1 MFLARSFSHHSLLSS
16 IPQVPA
22 LIKNAKEKGY
32 TSIALTDEDTGSGLI
47 EFYDIC
53 KKEGIK
59 PVLGATLRIPNF
71 GQEKNVFGR
80 NASFSK
86 IAILAKNENG
96 YRALL
101 ELISTARTIQEQPTY
116 HITFDNLEKFVQ
128 PNEAEISLENKIN
141 LDFFIFLGGNDHE
154 IIQLVRAN
162 KIQQAKVVLEK
173 YWQKF
178 GSANILLG
186 LAFPLIDESEDE
198 VKKINLELN
207 QLCKALQIKVL
218 ASPDPRYLEEDDEEA
233 FKVVLA
239 IREQKKLSEINLT
252 RHFSLPS
259 VEKLKA
265 NFGYLPEAVETNLI
279 EEQINIEIPTSFDK
293 NADGAYFPIYI
304 LPENENPADKLA
316 WESYIGLLDR
326 FAPEKLG
333 RQEWAEKFPY
343 EKLVELKSFVT
354 NLTPNSKDLPGYPEE
369 YWGNREQMHI
379 YIERTETELE
389 VIVTKGYAD
398 YFLVFADIMQ
408 FCRNNGIVINTRG
421 SAAGC
426 LVGFLTGI
434 NILDPLLYNLPFERF
449 LNPFRPSPPDIDG
462 DFADDRRGEVID
474 YITKKYGNHKV
485 CQIVTFGTMLPKAAV
500 RDVGRVLGISYGKCD
515 RLSKLIPTAP
525 QGRKTNFKWAF
536 ETSEELT
543 QAYEKD
549 EEVRRMIDI
558 AKKVEGNYRHASVH
572 AAGVIIAP
580 DKLTKF
586 APLQWDSEHQ
596 MIICQYDM
604 RVAEK
609 AGLVKMDI
617 LGITNL
623 SILGNAVQL
632 AQERHNIH
640 IDLQKID
647 TTNKQ
652 SFELLAKGRTMGTFQ
667 LSGPTM
673 TRYLVDLEPTKVQ
686 DLMAMVA
693 LYRPG
698 PMGSI
703 PEYIRRKKNPKLV
716 KYIVPQ
722 MEKWMAPS
730 FGIFVYQ
737 EDLLFTAIELAGYDW
752 GKVDVLR
759 KGMGKKIQ
767 SVIDEQK
774 PIFIEGAIQK
784 SGLSREKATE
794 IWELMVPFGAYGFN
808 KAHSSNYGMVAYWTA
823 YMKANYSVEF
833 MTALMTSEA
842 SDLDKIATAIKECKE
857 LGLTVLPPDVNLSYN
872 SFTIENNKTIRYGLA
887 SVKNLGKDV
896 IAFLTNERKTN
907 GNFISLE
914 DFVQRL
920 SANKGFSKRSL
931 EALIWSGALDSL
943 GAKKLRT

>member
-16 IPQVPA
+16 LPQILP
-22 LIKNAKEKGY
+22 LIQNAKEKGY
-32 TSIALTDEDTGSGLI
+32 TTIAITDEDTGSGLI
-47 EFYDIC
+47 EFYDAC
-53 KKEGIK
+53 KKEGVK
-59 PVLGATLRIPNF
+59 PVLGATLRIPN
-71 GQEKNVFGR
+71 QSKENKVFGR
-80 NASFSK
+80 NKSFSK
-86 IAILAKNENG
+86 IAILAKNELG

-101 ELISTARTIQEQPTY
+101 ELISLARTVQEEPAY
-116 HITFDNLEKFVQ
+116 HITSKNLIKYI
-128 PNEAEISLENKIN
+128 PNNTTVAN
-141 LDFFIFLGGNDHE
+141 FYIFLGGNDHE
-154 IIQLVRAN
+154 IIQLARED
-162 KIQQAKVVLEK
+162 KIDQSYKILEN
-173 YWQKF
+173 YCQLF
-178 GSANILLG
+178 GAQNLILG
-186 LAFPLIDESEDE
+186 LAYPLLDESLEI
-198 VKKINLELN
+198 VKKINL
-207 QLCKALQIKVL
+207 QLAQMCKQFQVKFI
-218 ASPDPRYLEEDDEEA
+218 ASPDPRYLEQEDEEA

-239 IREQKKLSEINLT
+239 IREQKRLSEINLT
-252 RHFSLPS
+252 RHFNLPS
-259 VEKLKA
+259 VKQQIE
-265 NFGYLPEAVETNLI
+265 NFEYVQEAVDTALI
-279 EEQINIEIPTSFDK
+279 EESIDIQIPTNFDK
-293 NADGAYFPIYI
+293 NADDAYFPIYN
-304 LPENENPADKLA
+304 LPETQNPADRLR
-316 WESYIGLLDR
+316 WESYIGLLER
-326 FAPEKLG
+326 YSPEKLD
-333 RQEWAEKFPY
+333 RKEWEEKFIY
-343 EKLVELKSFVT
+343 SDLSSLKEFAAKVT
-354 NLTPNSKDLPGYPEE
+354 PRPEDLPGYPKE
-369 YWGNREQMHI
+369 YWQNNNMMSV
-379 YIERTETELE
+379 YIDRVETELE
-389 VIVTKGYAD
+389 VIITKGYAD

-462 DFADDRRGEVID
+462 DFADDRRGEVIE
-474 YITKKYGNHKV
+474 YITKKYGNEKV
-485 CQIVTFGTMLPKAAV
+485 CQIVTFGTMLPKAAI

-515 RLSKLIPTAP
+515 KLSKLIPTAP
-525 QGRKTNFKWAF
+525 QGKKTSFKWAF
-536 ETSEELT
+536 QTSQELETV
-543 QAYEKD
+543 YEKD
-549 EEVRRMIDI
+549 NEVRRIIDI
-558 AKKVEGNYRHASVH
+558 AKKVEGNFRHASVH

-580 DKLTKF
+580 DTLTKF

-623 SILGNAVQL
+623 SILGNAVEL
-632 AQERHNIH
+632 AEQRHQIS

-647 TTNKQ
+647 TTDKQ

-673 TRYLVDLEPTKVQ
+673 TRYLVELEPTKVQ

-698 PMGSI
+698 PMASI
-703 PEYIRRKKNPKLV
+703 PEYIRRKKNPKLT

-774 PIFIEGAIQK
+774 PIFIEGAINR
-784 SGLSREKATE
+784 SGLTREKATE
-794 IWELMVPFGAYGFN
+794 IWEMMVPFGAYGFN
-808 KAHSSNYGMVAYWTA
+808 KSHSSNYGMVAYWTA
-823 YMKANYSVEF
+823 YMKANFTVEF

-842 SDLDKIATAIKECKE
+842 NDLDKIAAAIKECRE
-857 LGLTVLPPDVNLSYN
+857 LNIKVLPPDVNLSYN
-872 SFTIENNKTIRYGLA
+872 SFTIDDDRTIRYGLS

-896 IAFLTNERKTN
+896 ISFLTEDRKLQGPFLNLESFVERMSKY
-907 GNFISLE
+907 
-914 DFVQRL
+914 
-920 SANKGFSKRSL
+920 KGFTKRSL

-943 GAKKLRT
+943 GAKKYT